1 MPGHA
6 IDDASGDVDETLV
19 KTARTLLLK
28 PEPALCQALWP
39 NLPRS
44 PMPCPRPS
52 LSAPGRRGW
61 SIWPDRQNSTTL
73 E

>member
-6 IDDASGDVDETLV
+6 IDDALSDVDETLTM
-19 KTARTLLLK
+19 TARTLLLK

-39 NLPRS
+39 NLPRP

-52 LSAPGRRGW
+52 TSAARRGW
-61 SIWPDRQNSTTL
+61 SIWPDRNPTSL